1 MTGGLAPT
9 AGTVQVLGEDPRHLR
24 CRTRERIGYLPQQ
37 FTLYPYLT
45 ARENVGFVASIYG
58 LLWFRHGRRV
68 REALKLVELWDV
80 RNRLAA
86 RMSGG
91 MQRRLE
97 LAAALVH
104 DPELLLLDE
113 PTAGLDPILR
123 ASIWTELHRLK
134 SAGRTLVVTTQ
145 YVNEAE
151 ECDQVAL
158 ISGGRLIAF
167 VAPEDLRREAMGGQA
182 VEVETETAFDASE
195 LEGQHGVLQII
206 QKGPHTFQAVVDDAG
221 SATPEVLE
229 WITVRRASVKSAR
242 EYVPSF
248 DDVFATLVERHAADE
263 APGERHEAA

>member
-1 MTGGLAPT
+1 MLQNGPAVVALDEASCTFGDVQALEDLSLRIEAGSVLGVIGPSGAGKTTGIRLMTGGLAPT

-24 CRTRERIGYLPQQ
+24 RRTRERIGYLPQQ

-86 RMSGG
+86 KMSGG

-134 SAGRTLVVTTQ
+134 PAGRTLVVTTQ

-167 VAPEDLRREAMGGQA
+167 AAPEELRREAMGGWTNSPWHFA
-182 VEVETETAFDASE
+182 A
-195 LEGQHGVLQII
+195 LGVM
-206 QKGPHTFQAVVDDAG
+206 AVVLLVGG
-221 SATPEVLE
+221 SLLLRRQLE
-229 WITVRRASVKSAR
+229 RA
-242 EYVPSF
+242 
-248 DDVFATLVERHAADE
+248 
-263 APGERHEAA
+263 